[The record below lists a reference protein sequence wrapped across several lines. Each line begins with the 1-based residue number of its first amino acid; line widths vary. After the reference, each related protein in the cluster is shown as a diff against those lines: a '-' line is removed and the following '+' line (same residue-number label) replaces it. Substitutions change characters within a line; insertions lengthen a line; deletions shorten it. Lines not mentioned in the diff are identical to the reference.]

1 MSPVK
6 IIEAAFLDGLN
17 LAITPEGQLH
27 YSGDVNVV
35 ERWLPVLREKKTE
48 ILVALAS
55 FNKLASEADNGKAD
69 IFSRWWRFHYAD
81 RHPKE
86 ACYCPPVTRAEALA
100 GEPGAI
106 NGESFEPIPR
116 PPDESLSET
125 DEATVRTWLADIDEM
140 DEDIINAV
148 LNQCQTDE
156 NAREA
161 FLQLAKDCNDRRR
174 WSS

>member
-1 MSPVK
+1 ME
-6 IIEAAFLDGLN
+6 IIKSASFDGLH

-27 YSGDVNVV
+27 YSGQEDVVAH
-35 ERWLPVLREKKTE
+35 WLPAIRENKTG
-48 ILVALAS
+48 ILVELAR
-55 FNKLASEADNGKAD
+55 FNKLASEADNGKVD
-69 IFSRWWRFHYAD
+69 ISSRWWRFHYAN
-81 RHPKE
+81 RHAKE

-106 NGESFEPIPR
+106 NAESFEPTPR
-116 PPDESLSET
+116 RPDEPLSET
-125 DEATVRTWLADIDEM
+125 DEATVRKWLTDIDET

-156 NAREA
+156 DAREA
-161 FLQLAKDCNDRRR
+161 FLQLAEDRDDMRR